1 MKGFAD
7 AAALESALALLH
19 DAELMEF
26 VQEHQHNYL
35 YRADFMKEPMPG
47 DADPALM
54 WELVSFVRRMAGRPI
69 VRELNKSQP
78 IGRQCFW
85 TATPEMIAG
94 LNDIVSRSNPSAQL
108 TQSLARL
115 STRPAIQ
122 QLALEELEAAGYR
135 DGVDVEHEE
144 LREIVCDKRAPET
157 PEERLFANARE
168 LIEEI
173 EELASEPFNVELI
186 AYMHERLALDT
197 KGLRVEPRPSPAPK
211 TSVPSP
217 PSDQLLESIVA
228 GCENPCLWGP
238 HPLFGALINADTI
251 WVTPAFERFNGLM
264 ELLIRWR
271 SYYAIGVPAL
281 RFVPLSKMRLDW
293 ERRLVGPPDAPMR
306 YGEALVV
313 SSFGVDSTPYSQQ
326 MIHFLDRG
334 LNRLERIVARTE
346 EIGERCKHLIFE
358 DRRLTLR
365 QKQLLADLVDN
376 PLLVVDVGMYEKRFD
391 IAASTARADLT
402 RLVSLNFLLTEF
414 SAKKQVFWLRPDIS
428 RVLASRSAASTPAS
442 STQA

>member
-54 WELVSFVRRMAGRPI
+54 WELVSFVRRMAGRPT

-144 LREIVCDKRAPET
+144 LREIVCD
-157 PEERLFANARE
+157 
-168 LIEEI
+168 
-173 EELASEPFNVELI
+173 
-186 AYMHERLALDT
+186 
-197 KGLRVEPRPSPAPK
+197 
-211 TSVPSP
+211 
-217 PSDQLLESIVA
+217 
-228 GCENPCLWGP
+228 
-238 HPLFGALINADTI
+238 
-251 WVTPAFERFNGLM
+251 
-264 ELLIRWR
+264 
-271 SYYAIGVPAL
+271 
-281 RFVPLSKMRLDW
+281 
-293 ERRLVGPPDAPMR
+293 
-306 YGEALVV
+306 
-313 SSFGVDSTPYSQQ
+313 
-326 MIHFLDRG
+326 
-334 LNRLERIVARTE
+334 
-346 EIGERCKHLIFE
+346 
-358 DRRLTLR
+358 
-365 QKQLLADLVDN
+365 
-376 PLLVVDVGMYEKRFD
+376 
-391 IAASTARADLT
+391 
-402 RLVSLNFLLTEF
+402 
-414 SAKKQVFWLRPDIS
+414 
-428 RVLASRSAASTPAS
+428 
-442 STQA
+442 

>member
-1 MKGFAD
+1 M
-7 AAALESALALLH
+7 H
-19 DAELMEF
+19 D
-26 VQEHQHNYL
+26 
-35 YRADFMKEPMPG
+35 P
-47 DADPALM
+47 
-54 WELVSFVRRMAGRPI
+54 VSYTHLDVY
-69 VRELNKSQP
+69 K
-78 IGRQCFW
+78 RQ
-85 TATPEMIAG
+85 
-94 LNDIVSRSNPSAQL
+94 PSAQL

-313 SSFGVDSTPYSQQ
+313 SSFGVDSTDVYKRQIFFMFAP
-326 MIHFLDRG
+326 FLVEAHVGRVRALAVSRHVEALRFLG
-334 LNRLERIVARTE
+334 LAHAPVSYTHLVSACVAR
-346 EIGERCKHLIFE
+346 C
-358 DRRLTLR
+358 
-365 QKQLLADLVDN
+365 
-376 PLLVVDVGMYEKRFD
+376 PC
-391 IAASTARADLT
+391 S
-402 RLVSLNFLLTEF
+402 SCC
-414 SAKKQVFWLRPDIS
+414 SWPRP
-428 RVLASRSAASTPAS
+428 S
-442 STQA
+442 SPR

>member
-54 WELVSFVRRMAGRPI
+54 WELVSFVRRMAGRPT

-313 SSFGVDSTPYSQQ
+313 SSFGVDSTPQTDDPLSRQRAEQ
-326 MIHFLDRG
+326 
-334 LNRLERIVARTE
+334 ARTHR
-346 EIGERCKHLIFE
+346 GAHRG
-358 DRRLTLR
+358 DRRALQAPHLR
-365 QKQLLADLVDN
+365 GQEAHPAPKATACRSRRQPLARRGRGHVR
-376 PLLVVDVGMYEKRFD
+376 EAIRHRRFNGE
-391 IAASTARADLT
+391 S
-402 RLVSLNFLLTEF
+402 
-414 SAKKQVFWLRPDIS
+414 
-428 RVLASRSAASTPAS
+428 
-442 STQA
+442 